1 MKYKNGVLASSTDL
15 SGMVMTDKDTAL
27 MAIGT
32 AFGGLQTPILRR
44 VIGESQQT
52 GSNILTSTTG
62 LAAVAVGLTFIGIGV
77 GARLGKIDFDNDVA
91 TVMLGYGISAILSL
105 GINYITSTTLVATS
119 RSARQTR

>member
-1 MKYKNGVLASSTDL
+1 
-15 SGMVMTDKDTAL
+15 MVMTDKDTAL